1 MSSENRTSV
10 PNSLNEHWMPFTS
23 NKDFKAN
30 PRLITEAKGVYLK
43 THHGK
48 TQIDASSGLFCNPLG
63 HGRREITEAVT
74 KQLETLDYAQPFQ
87 QGFGGSFELAT
98 KISKHTPGDLNKM
111 FFTICGSTAV
121 ETAIKIAVA
130 YHRAKGHA
138 ERFRFVGRER
148 GYHGMNIGC
157 ISVGGMVN
165 NIKTFA
171 SVLMPGV
178 QHIRHTH
185 LPEHK
190 FVSGQ
195 PETGDYLANDL
206 ETICQNFGGENIA
219 ACIVEPIAGSTGTLV
234 PPKGYLQKLREIC
247 DKHGILLIFDEVI
260 TGWGRT
266 GSKFGADEFGVT
278 PDIMTMAKAT
288 TNGVVPMGVVACN
301 DFIYDAVMDASP
313 TGAVELFHG
322 YTYSGIP
329 VAVAAALAVQEIFEK
344 DDIFNRAK
352 NLAPYFQKGLF
363 SLQDLESVDNIR
375 GYGMMGGIDMKL
387 NTKPGKA
394 GFECFKACYEAGVNF
409 KATGDC
415 LIIAPQF
422 ICEEKHIDEIIEN
435 NNAQVEQFKNG
446 NTKLLGFFV
455 GQVMKATQG
464 KANPKQVN
472 EILNDRLS

>member
-63 HGRREITEAVT
+63 HGRHEIIDAISN
-74 KQLETLDYAQPFQ
+74 QLKTLDYCQPFQ

-98 KISKHTPGDLNKM
+98 RISKHTPGNLNRM
-111 FFTICGSTAV
+111 FYTICGSTAV
-121 ETAIKIAVA
+121 ETAIKIAIA
-130 YHRAKGHA
+130 YHRARGDSQ
-138 ERFRFVGRER
+138 RFRFVGRER
-148 GYHGMNIGC
+148 GYHGMNIGAT
-157 ISVGGMVN
+157 SVGGMVN
-165 NIKTFA
+165 NVKTFA

-178 QHIRHTH
+178 VHMRHTH

-195 PETGDYLANDL
+195 PETGVELAEDL
-206 ETICQNFGGENIA
+206 ERICMNFGAENIA

-234 PPKGYLQKLREIC
+234 PPKGYLQRLREIC

-266 GSKFGADEFGVT
+266 GSPFASQEYGVT
-278 PDIMTMAKAT
+278 PDMMTMAKAT
-288 TNGVVPMGVVACN
+288 TNGISPMGVVACKE
-301 DFIYDAVMDASP
+301 DIYDAIAENAP
-313 TGAVELFHG
+313 KGTIELFHG

-329 VAVAAALAVQEIFEK
+329 ISVAAGLAVQDIIEK

-352 NLAPYFQKGLF
+352 NLAPYFQEGLM
-363 SLQDLESVDNIR
+363 SLKDIDVVDNIR
-375 GYGMMGGIDMKL
+375 GYGMMGGIDIVMDK
-387 NTKPGKA
+387 KPGAA
-394 GFECFKACYEAGVNF
+394 GFTCFKHCYEAGVNF

-415 LIIAPQF
+415 LIIAPMF
-422 ICEEKHIDEIIEN
+422 ICEKKHIDEIIEKLRTGITN
-435 NNAQVEQFKNG
+435 YAKSKKN
-446 NTKLLGFFV
+446 
-455 GQVMKATQG
+455 
-464 KANPKQVN
+464 
-472 EILNDRLS
+472 